1 MIVIWAF
8 NRIGSAELVC
18 EGINMEP
25 ISGYDERKTNIPEPK
40 PMGKCT
46 SCGCDLYEG
55 DYLYTIDGECLCEEC
70 LNDAYREVL

>member
-1 MIVIWAF
+1 
-8 NRIGSAELVC
+8 
-18 EGINMEP
+18 MEP